1 LLAFFL
7 DFIFT
12 IIGLILVGPRWEM
25 NQAYRSEW
33 ESGNYLMF
41 LGFWL
46 LGGSLYL
53 MVAYL
58 FIRVKRFFRS
68 MEQVIALVLLNAAIL
83 YIVLGKLYWGAIG
96 WSITLG
102 CNYYSTVAAC
112 SAILSSSPVVQL
124 LNVLFLPI
132 LGV

>member
-1 LLAFFL
+1 ML
-7 DFIFT
+7 
-12 IIGLILVGPRWEM
+12 
-25 NQAYRSEW
+25 
-33 ESGNYLMF
+33 

-53 MVAYL
+53 IVAYL

-68 MEQVIALVLLNAAIL
+68 MEQVIPLVLLNSAIL

-96 WSITLG
+96 WGITLG

-112 SAILSSSPVVQL
+112 SAILSSSPFVQL
-124 LNVLFLPI
+124 SNVFFSPI